1 MNKNWL
7 LLKAVLL
14 TLVGFPSVSAVVQ
27 AADATTRIEV
37 VFDGNQVFTADQ
49 LRSAMSSREH
59 SQATRGSNVTGEL
72 QQGLQPL
79 REFLMAEGHLTP
91 HFGKPWVEDGPT
103 GLIFKVHLEEGPLYR
118 LGEIKVTGATVFS
131 ERKIIEAFDVKQGD
145 TFRSDAVSRWFERL
159 KEMYTNAGYL
169 DFTPIPRQ
177 EVREPDSASSDGTV
191 NLTIDLDEGSRL

>member
-37 VFDGNQVFTADQ
+37 VFDSNQVFTADQ

-72 QQGLQPL
+72 QQGLQRL
-79 REFLMAEGHLTP
+79 REFLMAEGYLTP
-91 HFGKPWVEDGPT
+91 RFGKPRVEDSPT
-103 GLIFKVHLEEGPLYR
+103 CLTFRVHLEEGPLYR

-131 ERKIIEAFDVKQGD
+131 ERKIIEALDMKQGD
-145 TFRSDAVSRWFERL
+145 TFRGDTISTWFERL
-159 KEMYTNAGYL
+159 KELYTNAGYL